1 MGRTKDIE
9 GCIKQWGVQ
18 KAGITRI
25 PVTNEE
31 VEDCMAL
38 IAEIGRRYCENFV
51 IDDNNRFVFEQIIR
65 WMLADPN
72 AQAHDTEGNIIPA
85 GLSKGLYIAGRT
97 GTGKTLLLAVFSV
110 FAKLLGIEYWSYGKR
125 LPLDFN
131 FYRAD
136 LICDDYAKEG
146 DLQKFKQMPILC
158 IEDLGCEEPETLFM
172 GNRKNVLR
180 SILEAR
186 GDKRSLLTFATSNI
200 RIDRLGKNKEGREL
214 YGDRVQSRAFEMW
227 NYYILGGKDRRK

>member
-1 MGRTKDIE
+1 MGRTINIDSL
-9 GCIKQWGVQ
+9 IKTWGVE
-18 KAGITRI
+18 KIGITRQQYDLD
-25 PVTNEE
+25 
-31 VEDCMAL
+31 VENCL
-38 IAEIGRRYCENFV
+38 QLVERIGQHYCESFI
-51 IDDNNRFVFEQIIR
+51 IDGDNRFVFEQIVR
-65 WMLADPN
+65 WMMADPA
-72 AQAHDTEGNIIPA
+72 AQAHDINGGVVPA
-85 GLSKGLYIAGRT
+85 DPSKGLYIAGRT
-97 GTGKTLLLAVFSV
+97 GTGKSLLLSVFSV
-110 FAKLLGIEYWSYGKR
+110 FAKLLHVEYFVSGMKKD
-125 LPLDFN
+125 LDFN
-131 FYRAD
+131 FYRSD
-136 LICDDYAKEG
+136 LICDDYAREG

-158 IEDLGCEEPETLFM
+158 IEDLGCEELETLFM